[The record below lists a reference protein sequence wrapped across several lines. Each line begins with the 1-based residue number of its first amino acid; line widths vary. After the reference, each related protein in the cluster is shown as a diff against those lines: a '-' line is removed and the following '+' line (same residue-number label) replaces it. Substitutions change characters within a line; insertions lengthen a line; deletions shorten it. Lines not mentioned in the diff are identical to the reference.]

1 MYKYDKCLPGVR
13 KAGLM
18 ASLKFMFVS
27 MQPAI
32 IPTTKPIVR
41 VILKIISF
49 NVLHT
54 LYVYNYADKN
64 ILHLPICRGIPST
77 ETHRIGTT
85 F

>member
-1 MYKYDKCLPGVR
+1 MLTWSKKSWADGFTEIHVCFY
-13 KAGLM
+13 AN
-18 ASLKFMFVS
+18 S
-27 MQPAI
+27 AI